1 MKLQKI
7 EKSRIE
13 KKAQVTIFIIIAIV
27 IVGAIVA
34 YFALRNMP
42 ITKEDKIMKPVH
54 DYYLSCLQQ
63 KAKEGIGILGEQG
76 GYITLPDFVEGSQY
90 RPFSSQLN
98 FLGTPVAYWMYV
110 SGNNLLKEQLPTKS
124 SMEEELKKYIEDGIS
139 DCDFSDFY
147 QQGYDVSVGDG
158 EVSVNIQD
166 ESVFVQAKNNLRI
179 SFGNDS
185 VLISK
190 HNTEVKSRL
199 GRFYDLAFNTYNK
212 EKEEMFLEKYAIDVM
227 RLYVPVTG
235 VEVSCAPKVF
245 VDEEIQRVLMQG
257 LEANIGNLKLKGN
270 YYTLNQEE
278 NKYFVT
284 PIDENL
290 NSGENANFIY
300 SSTWPTRIEIF
311 GDKTVEPVGMQE
323 GLGMLGFCY
332 VPYHLVYDIN
342 FPVLIQFYDNED
354 LFQFAIS
361 VIVEK
366 SKERQALPS
375 AKGES
380 VESQVCQYKNKE
392 IQVYTYDSEL
402 NPVEADISFSC
413 LNTECRIGK
422 TEIKGRDAILDEKFP
437 ECVNGFIS
445 ARAKGYSDSKYQIST
460 NEEEVANILMKKL
473 YNLTLKANVEE
484 GEQMLIT
491 FYSEDYSTSVLYP
504 DNEFLELPEG
514 EFNVTSYIFKNSSIT
529 IPATNTQKCIDVPQS
544 GIGGLFGFSQKKCI
558 DLNIPEQEMGF
569 VIIGGGKSYEYF
581 AESQLKNGF
590 IRIQADKFPVP
601 NSLQGVQDNYIK
613 LEESLLNIKFE

>member
-375 AKGES
+375 AKVES